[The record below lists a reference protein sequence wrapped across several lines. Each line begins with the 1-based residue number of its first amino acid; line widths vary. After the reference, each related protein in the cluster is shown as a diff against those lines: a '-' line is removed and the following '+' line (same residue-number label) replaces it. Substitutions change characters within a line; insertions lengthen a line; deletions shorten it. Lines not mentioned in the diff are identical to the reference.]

1 MASIIK
7 LYQSPKRQSGQWYRS
22 KSYDTFSPLG
32 PRIVL
37 TNTIQD
43 PQNLNIKT
51 IVNGKIMQD
60 SNTNDMMKSVAEI
73 ISFCSD
79 DTLLAPGTV
88 ICTGSPSVLF
98 FLFIGCWLYKKSTFI
113 FNGWIN
119 SYCCY

>member
-1 MASIIK
+1 
-7 LYQSPKRQSGQWYRS
+7 
-22 KSYDTFSPLG
+22 
-32 PRIVL
+32 
-37 TNTIQD
+37 
-43 PQNLNIKT
+43 
-51 IVNGKIMQD
+51 MQD